1 MESGF
6 ILAID
11 QSTSG
16 TKALILDSRAAI
28 IARADKAHEQKISPE
43 GWISHDPIEIY
54 RATLAAVREA
64 VEKAEID
71 KGAVLGVGISNQR
84 ETALVW
90 DKNSGLPVDD
100 AVVWQCAR
108 GASICESLSDHAG
121 EVRAATGLR
130 LSPYFSAAKIAWI
143 LEHCKGG
150 VAENLCAGTIDSWL
164 VFKLTGNCKTDYSNA
179 SRTQLFNIGSLAWD
193 RTICGLFGI
202 DPAILPE
209 VCDSNGNFGST
220 DFEGF
225 LPKPVPV
232 RGVMGDSHGALF
244 AQGCLEKGM
253 GKATY
258 GTGSSVMVNIGDRPV
273 FCENVVTSLAWG
285 MGGRVNYVLEGN
297 INYTGAV
304 IKWLV
309 DDVKLIASSKE
320 AGALAARANPVDRT
334 YLVPAFSGLGAPY
347 WANEAKAI
355 LCGMSRTTGR
365 AEIVRAAEDSIAYQ
379 IADVVRVMAEESGVI
394 LKELRVDGGPT
405 RDQYLMQ
412 FQSNI
417 LDIPLSVPGYEEL
430 SALGAG
436 CMAGIALGFYT
447 PAILG
452 EAARTR
458 FEPAM
463 KEAERKARLGG
474 WKEAVR
480 LAVGIAP
487 DR

>member
-1 MESGF
+1 MMDSGF

-16 TKALILDSRAAI
+16 TKALLLDSRAAI
-28 IARADKAHEQKISPE
+28 VARADKAHEQKISPE
-43 GWISHDPIEIY
+43 GWISHDPVEIY

-64 VEKAEID
+64 VEKAGID
-71 KGAVLGVGISNQR
+71 KSSILGVGISNQR

-90 DKNSGLPVDD
+90 DKSSGLPVHD

-108 GASICESLSDHAG
+108 GASICENLSNHAD

-143 LEHCKGG
+143 LEHTKNR
-150 VAENLCAGTIDSWL
+150 ENKKLCAGTIDSWL

-179 SRTQLFNIGSLAWD
+179 SRTQLFNISSLGWD
-193 RTICGLFGI
+193 SAICSLFGI
-202 DPAILPE
+202 DTTLLPE
-209 VCDSNGNFGST
+209 VCDSNGDFGVA

-225 LPKPVPV
+225 LPKPIPV

-244 AQGCLEKGM
+244 GQGCLEKGM

-258 GTGSSVMVNIGDRPV
+258 GTGSSVMVNIGDKPV
-273 FCENVVTSLAWG
+273 FCKNVVTSLAWG
-285 MGGRVNYVLEGN
+285 MSGKVKYVLEGN

-309 DDVKLIASSKE
+309 DDVKLISASRE
-320 AGALAARANPVDRT
+320 AGDLAAQANPADRSC
-334 YLVPAFSGLGAPY
+334 LVPAFSGLGAPY
-347 WANEAKAI
+347 WASGAKAL

-379 IADVVRVMAEESGVI
+379 IAGVIRAIGEESEVV
-394 LKELRVDGGPT
+394 LKELCVDGGPT
-405 RDQYLMQ
+405 RDKYLMQ

-436 CMAGIALGFYT
+436 CMAGIALGYYSR
-447 PAILG
+447 AILG
-452 EAARTR
+452 EVTRTR

-463 KEAERKARLGG
+463 QEAERKERLSD
-474 WKEAVR
+474 WEEAVR
-480 LAVGIAP
+480 LATGAKHG
-487 DR
+487 

>member
-16 TKALILDSRAAI
+16 TKALILDSRAVV

-43 GWISHDPIEIY
+43 GWISHDPMEIY
-54 RATLAAVREA
+54 HASIAAVREA
-64 VEKAEID
+64 VEKAGID
-71 KGAVLGVGISNQR
+71 KRSILGVGISNQR

-90 DKNSGLPVDD
+90 DKSSGMPVND

-108 GASICESLSDHAG
+108 GASLCEKLSDYAG

-143 LEHCKGG
+143 LARRECDTTT
-150 VAENLCAGTIDSWL
+150 NLCAGTIDAWL
-164 VFKLTGNCKTDYSNA
+164 VYKLTGNCKTDYSNA
-179 SRTQLFNIGSLAWD
+179 SRTQLFNISSLGWD
-193 RTICGLFGI
+193 KNICDLFGI
-202 DPAILPE
+202 NINILPE
-209 VCDSNGNFGST
+209 VCDSNGDFGST

-225 LPKPVPV
+225 LPNPVPI

-244 AQGCLEKGM
+244 GQGCLEKGM

-258 GTGSSVMVNIGDRPV
+258 GTGSSVMVNIGDKPV

-285 MGGRVNYVLEGN
+285 MNGRVNYVLEGN

-309 DDVKLIASSKE
+309 DDVKLISASKE
-320 AGALAARANPVDRT
+320 AGALAALANPADRT

-347 WANEAKAI
+347 WVSEAKAI
-355 LCGMSRTTGR
+355 LCGMSRTTGK

-379 IADVVRVMAEESGVI
+379 ITDVIRAMAKESGVA

-405 RDQYLMQ
+405 KDQYLMQ

-417 LDIPLSVPGYEEL
+417 LNIPLSVPGCEEL

-436 CMAGIALGFYT
+436 CMAGIALGVYT

-452 EAARTR
+452 EVTRTR
-458 FEPAM
+458 FEPSM
-463 KEAERKARLGG
+463 SDHERKKRLEG
-474 WKEAVR
+474 WNEVLR
-480 LAVGIAP
+480 LATGG
-487 DR
+487 